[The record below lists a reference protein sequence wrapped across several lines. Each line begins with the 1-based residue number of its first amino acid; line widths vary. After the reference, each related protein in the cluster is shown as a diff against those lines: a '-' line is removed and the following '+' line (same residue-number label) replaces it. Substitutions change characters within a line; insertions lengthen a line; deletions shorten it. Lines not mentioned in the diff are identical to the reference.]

1 MRQNANI
8 PLFAT
13 SLHSIFKAMIGS
25 PFRIA
30 LCLAAA
36 LGVAACSRGTQLP
49 PSSAASASGDQPA
62 NFQLVTDIP
71 IPSGATMDND
81 RSLILSDRDRWTGRV
96 VMTLFNSANEVTA
109 FYQQQMPNF
118 GWQPMMSVTAETSV
132 LTYVRGDRAATVQ
145 IERRT
150 VYGSVVSVTVAPKQ
164 SDGGGPSSSYG
175 GGSYDPSPAPRSA
188 PSGGI
193 RAEPLAAPAAK
204 R

>member
-1 MRQNANI
+1 MNG
-8 PLFAT
+8 L
-13 SLHSIFKAMIGS
+13 SL
-25 PFRIA
+25 RLV

-36 LGVAACSRGTQLP
+36 LGMAACSRGTDLP
-49 PSSAASASGDQPA
+49 PSSASSANGDQPA

-118 GWQPMMSVTAETSV
+118 GWQPMMSVTAEISV
-132 LTYVRGDRAATVQ
+132 LTYLRGDRAATVQ
-145 IERRT
+145 VERRT

-164 SDGGGPSSSYG
+164 SEGSGGASYG
-175 GGSYDPSPAPRSA
+175 GGSYDSAPMPRSA
-188 PSGGI
+188 PSGGV
-193 RAEPLAAPAAK
+193 RAEPLAAPTS
-204 R
+204 RR

>member
-1 MRQNANI
+1 MNGS
-8 PLFAT
+8 
-13 SLHSIFKAMIGS
+13 SL
-25 PFRIA
+25 RLV

-36 LGVAACSRGTQLP
+36 LGLAGCSRGTDLP
-49 PSSAASASGDQPA
+49 PSSAAGAGGEPQPG

-145 IERRT
+145 VERRT

-164 SDGGGPSSSYG
+164 SESGGG
-175 GGSYDPSPAPRSA
+175 YDAAPMPRPA
-188 PSGGI
+188 PSGGV
-193 RAEPLAAPAAK
+193 RAEPLAAPSS
-204 R
+204 RR

>member
-1 MRQNANI
+1 MFKA
-8 PLFAT
+8 

-30 LCLAAA
+30 LCLAVA
-36 LGVAACSRGTQLP
+36 LGAAACTRGTQLP
-49 PSSAASASGDQPA
+49 PSSAANANGEQPA

-71 IPSGATMDND
+71 IPSGATMDNE

-96 VMTLFNSANEVTA
+96 VMTLYNSANEVTA

-145 IERRT
+145 VERRT
-150 VYGSVVSVTVAPKQ
+150 VYGSLVSVTVAPKQ
-164 SDGGGPSSSYG
+164 SDGGGSFESA
-175 GGSYDPSPAPRSA
+175 PAPRSA
-188 PSGGI
+188 PSSSI
-193 RAEPLAAPAAK
+193 RSEQLPPPK

>member
-1 MRQNANI
+1 MKRSA
-8 PLFAT
+8 LR
-13 SLHSIFKAMIGS
+13 LV
-25 PFRIA
+25 
-30 LCLAAA
+30 LCLSVA
-36 LGVAACSRGTQLP
+36 LGAAACSRGTQLP
-49 PSSAASASGDQPA
+49 PASASGSSDQPV

-96 VMTLFNSANEVTA
+96 VMTLSNSANEVTS

-150 VYGSVVSVTVAPKQ
+150 VYGSTVSVTVAPKQ
-164 SDGGGPSSSYG
+164 SDGGASSSYG
-175 GGSYDPSPAPRSA
+175 GYDSSPAPRSA

-193 RAEPLAAPAAK
+193 RSEPLAAPSSS
-204 R
+204 RR

>member
-1 MRQNANI
+1 MSSVLRLVL
-8 PLFAT
+8 PVT
-13 SLHSIFKAMIGS
+13 
-25 PFRIA
+25 
-30 LCLAAA
+30 AA
-36 LGVAACSRGTQLP
+36 LVLAACSRGTQLP
-49 PSSAASASGDQPA
+49 PASAASASGDQPA

-71 IPSGATMDND
+71 IPTGATMDTD

-96 VMTLFNSANEVTA
+96 VMTLSNSAAEVTA

-132 LTYVRGDRAATVQ
+132 LTYLRGDRAATVQ
-145 IERRT
+145 VERRT

-164 SDGGGPSSSYG
+164 SDATGSSSYG
-175 GGSYDPSPAPRSA
+175 SSYDSAPAPRSA

-193 RAEPLAAPAAK
+193 RSEPLAAPSSSK

>member
-1 MRQNANI
+1 MNTS
-8 PLFAT
+8 PLR
-13 SLHSIFKAMIGS
+13 L
-25 PFRIA
+25 A

-36 LGVAACSRGTQLP
+36 LGLAACSRGTDLP
-49 PSSAASASGDQPA
+49 PASSAAQGDQPA

-96 VMTLFNSANEVTA
+96 VMRLFNSANEVTA

-118 GWQPMMSVTAETSV
+118 GWQPMMSVIAETSV

-145 IERRT
+145 VERRT

-164 SDGGGPSSSYG
+164 SEGGSASSYG
-175 GGSYDPSPAPRSA
+175 GGYDSAPAPR
-188 PSGGI
+188 P
-193 RAEPLAAPAAK
+193 APAGGV
-204 R
+204 RSEQLPPPSSRR